1 MKVQIIND
9 KLGHF
14 EYDIVSIEQ
23 HGYEVFRYANM
34 TFGDFNWQ
42 QYKVYHDGEIL
53 QTVLNPEFLKPEL
66 IGDNNEQ

>member
-23 HGYEVFRYANM
+23 DGYEVFQYANM
-34 TFGDFNWQ
+34 TFGDFNWL

-53 QTVLNPEFLKPEL
+53 QTVINPEFLKVEKL
-66 IGDNNEQ
+66 